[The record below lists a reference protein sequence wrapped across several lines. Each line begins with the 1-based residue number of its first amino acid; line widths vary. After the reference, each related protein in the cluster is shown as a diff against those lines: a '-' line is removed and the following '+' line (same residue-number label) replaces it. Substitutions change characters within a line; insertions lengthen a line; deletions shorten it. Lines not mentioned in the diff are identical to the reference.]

1 MDQMVLVLWNGNIS
15 VFTFILNMIPAKEL
29 ESIFA
34 MCVTGNIFKICFA
47 LKIEQ
52 YLLKSS
58 PIINFASK

>member
-1 MDQMVLVLWNGNIS
+1 
-15 VFTFILNMIPAKEL
+15 MIPAKEL